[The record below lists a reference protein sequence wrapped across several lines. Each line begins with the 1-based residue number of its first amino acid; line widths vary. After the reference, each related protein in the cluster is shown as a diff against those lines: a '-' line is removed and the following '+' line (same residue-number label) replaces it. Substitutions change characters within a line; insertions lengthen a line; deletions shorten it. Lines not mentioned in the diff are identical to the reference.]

1 MPALRLAGY
10 QHVVLLAVLCVF
22 VLAVHERPDTVFGR
36 LLWVVDVGLFL
47 LWQPIVNSERRLTLP
62 QALVVHGIV
71 LFIALN
77 LNWGW
82 LAAWGVFIASLVG
95 GKVIVAR
102 SRRLGWFFLLAF
114 ACLALVL
121 FTWISPM
128 LFDESARGRVDP
140 PAAWVLWAGFGSLV
154 VSAVA
159 LPWGKVRDDVGVY
172 DFLISLLI
180 LLVLSFVLMLT
191 NGLMVVRRVS
201 HLDALVS
208 SLLSLGFIILLLSWA
223 WNPRL
228 GFSGLGALA
237 SRYLL
242 RLGFPFED
250 WLRQV
255 SEIFDREPVPES
267 FLQQSIST
275 FNELPWVVGG
285 RADRGGKELLEF
297 GMEDRHQVRLEYEG
311 VGVTLFTTYH
321 WTAALIWQANL
332 LLKLVV
338 DFYRAKEREQQ
349 LQKMRYLEA
358 VHEAGSR
365 VTHDVKNLLQS
376 LEGLCFAAERADDR
390 DSVEFAGLMRRQ
402 LPVVA
407 QRLRLTLDKL
417 SSGEERR
424 VAQVP
429 LSSWWVGAQER
440 YQGQRVAF
448 AQSSAIDG
456 ETIPATVFDNVIDN
470 LLANAMQKRAASPE
484 LRITAALDSKEGRV
498 VLRVGDN
505 GDPVPDSV
513 SALLF
518 TSPVSSANGLGVGLY
533 HSARLAERNGYTLHL
548 TSNERGAVEF
558 QLEPSPASTLLRAVA
573 DGPQA
578 TRQSASG

>member
-10 QHVVLLAVLCVF
+10 QHIVLLAVLCMF
-22 VLAVHERPDTVFGR
+22 LLAVHERPDSVFGR
-36 LLWVVDVGLFL
+36 LLWVIDVGLFL
-47 LWQPIVNSERRLTLP
+47 LWQPIISSERRLTLP

-71 LFIALN
+71 LFMALN

-154 VSAVA
+154 AAAIA

-255 SEIFDREPVPES
+255 SETFDREADAES
-267 FLQQSIST
+267 FLRQAIAT

-285 RADRGGKELLEF
+285 RADRGGEQVLSF
-297 GMEDRHQVRLEYEG
+297 GAEDRHSVRLEYEG

-338 DFYRAKEREQQ
+338 DFYRAKERERQ
-349 LQKMRYLEA
+349 LQQMRYLEA

-390 DSVEFAGLMRRQ
+390 DSAEFAGLMRRQ

-417 SSGEERR
+417 SSGEERA

-429 LSSWWVGAQER
+429 VSAWWAGVQER
-440 YQGQRVAF
+440 YQGQKVAF
-448 AQSSAIDG
+448 AQSAAVEA
-456 ETIPATVFDNVIDN
+456 ETIPAAVFDNVIDN
-470 LLANAMQKRAASPE
+470 LLTNAVQKRASTPE
-484 LRITAALDSKEGRV
+484 LRITATLESQAGRAA
-498 VLRVGDN
+498 LRVGDD
-505 GDPVPDSV
+505 GEPVPET
-513 SALLF
+513 ALAFLF
-518 TSPVSSANGLGVGLY
+518 SGPVASANGLGVGLY
-533 HSARLAERNGYTLHL
+533 HSARLAERNGYRLSL
-548 TSNERGAVEF
+548 ASNQPGSVEF
-558 QLEPSPASTLLRAVA
+558 QLVPMAI
-573 DGPQA
+573 
-578 TRQSASG
+578 

>member
-1 MPALRLAGY
+1 MIRNLPLMPTLRLAGY
-10 QHVVLLAVLCVF
+10 QHIVLLAVLCMF

-36 LLWVVDVGLFL
+36 LLWVIDVGLFL
-47 LWQPIVNSERRLTLP
+47 LWQPIISSERRLTVP
-62 QALVVHGIV
+62 QALVVHGVV
-71 LFIALN
+71 LFMALN

-114 ACLALVL
+114 ACIALVL
-121 FTWISPM
+121 FTWVSPM

-154 VSAVA
+154 AAAIA

-208 SLLSLGFIILLLSWA
+208 SLLSLGFLILLLSWA

-255 SEIFDREPVPES
+255 SETFDREADPDAY
-267 FLQQSIST
+267 LRQAIAT

-285 RADRGGKELLEF
+285 VADRAGAEVLRF
-297 GMEDRHQVRLEYEG
+297 GTEEKHSVRLEYEG

-338 DFYRAKEREQQ
+338 DFYRAKERERQ
-349 LQKMRYLEA
+349 LQQMRYLEA

-390 DSVEFAGLMRRQ
+390 DSAEFAGLMRRQ

-417 SSGEERR
+417 SSGQERA
-424 VAQVP
+424 VAFVP
-429 LSSWWVGAQER
+429 LSLWWAGVQER
-440 YQGQRVAF
+440 YQGQKVAF
-448 AQSSAIDG
+448 AQSSAVDG
-456 ETIPATVFDNVIDN
+456 EMIPAAVFDNVVDN
-470 LLANAMQKRAASPE
+470 LLTNAGQKRAATPD
-484 LRITAALDSKEGRV
+484 LRITVTLDSQGGQV
-498 VLRVGDN
+498 VLRVGDD
-505 GDPVPDSV
+505 GDPVPELV
-513 SALLF
+513 AATLF
-518 TSPVSSANGLGVGLY
+518 SGPVVSANGLGVGLY
-533 HSARLAERNGYTLHL
+533 HSARLAERHGYALRL
-548 TSNERGAVEF
+548 ASNQAGSIEF
-558 QLEPSPASTLLRAVA
+558 LLASA
-573 DGPQA
+573 G
-578 TRQSASG
+578 S